1 MPKTIS
7 LINFIPYTA
16 NMPGR
21 SKINKA
27 ISLIIKKF
35 PSNRVAYRNHKSLK
49 KFVKCLCYA
58 KIKHEEYCR
67 NFFSNV
73 QGFSMKAGKTMQTV
87 MIVGAG
93 KGGTSILKI
102 IKETAV
108 LDVKAMV
115 DIDPDAEGLQLA
127 RKSGIPIGAD
137 WRQFMDQDIDIII
150 EVTGNEQVFIDIR
163 EARSK
168 NTVLIPGSVA
178 FLIAKLLEEKEELIS
193 KFRNETY
200 KHDLIFNSTDDGMIV
215 INNLNEIIVF
225 NRSAERMTG
234 IKRKDALGKKI
245 NEIITDSMLPRVM
258 ATRRIEANQ
267 EMTLA
272 NGLKIITTRIPMLGE
287 NNELMGAF
295 AVFKDITEVVSLAEE
310 ITNLK
315 DIQTMLQAIIQSS
328 EEAISV
334 VDENGK
340 GILINPAYS
349 RLTGLEEEKV
359 IGKPATADI
368 SEGESVHMKVL
379 QTRRA
384 MRGVAMRV
392 GPKRKDVIVN
402 VAPVIVDG
410 KLKGSV
416 GVIHDVSEIQ
426 NLNRELNRARQ
437 IIRTLEAK
445 YSFEDIIGISE
456 EMTIA
461 IEQARLGAKT
471 PATVLL
477 RGESGTGKELFAHAI
492 HNASDRKYNKFIR
505 VNCAALSE
513 SLLESELFGYEEGA
527 FSGAKRG
534 GKRGLFEEADKGSI
548 FLDEIGELTA
558 NTQAKLLRVLQEHE
572 ITRVGGTKPISIDV
586 RVIAATNVNL
596 EKGIADGTF
605 REDLYYRLNRMPIHI
620 PSLRRR
626 KEDIPLLCS
635 RLIQKINQEYGR
647 NVEGVTE
654 QAVDKLMAY
663 NWPGNVRELDNILGR
678 AIIFMNYNETKIEER
693 HIPDLGANNPSPS
706 NEASEEAQNKSLT
719 QMVEQYEAKVIRQ
732 TLQKLDGNKTKTAK
746 MLGLSVRN
754 LYYKLE
760 KYEIAKDGMQ

>member
-1 MPKTIS
+1 
-7 LINFIPYTA
+7 
-16 NMPGR
+16 
-21 SKINKA
+21 
-27 ISLIIKKF
+27 
-35 PSNRVAYRNHKSLK
+35 
-49 KFVKCLCYA
+49 
-58 KIKHEEYCR
+58 
-67 NFFSNV
+67 
-73 QGFSMKAGKTMQTV
+73 MQTV

-93 KGGTSILKI
+93 KGGTAILKI

-115 DIDPDAEGLQLA
+115 DIDPDADGLQIA
-127 RKSGIPIGAD
+127 KESGIPIGTD
-137 WRQFMDQDIDIII
+137 WRHFMDQDIDIII

-215 INNLNEIIVF
+215 INNLSEVTVF

-234 IKRKDALGKKI
+234 IKRKDALRKKI
-245 NEIITDSMLPRVM
+245 NEVITDSMLPRVM

-315 DIQTMLQAIIQSS
+315 EIQTMLQAIIQSS

-426 NLNRELNRARQ
+426 NLNRELSRARQ

-445 YSFEDIIGISE
+445 YSFEDIIGTSE
-456 EMTIA
+456 EMTLA

-572 ITRVGGTKPISIDV
+572 ITRVGGTKPVSIDV

-654 QAVDKLMAY
+654 QAVNKLMAY
-663 NWPGNVRELDNILGR
+663 DWPGNVRELDNILGR
-678 AIIFMNYNETKIEER
+678 AIIFMNYNETEIEER
-693 HIPDLGANNPSPS
+693 HIPDLIGANNPSPS
-706 NEASEEAQNKSLT
+706 VETSEEAQTKTLT
-719 QMVEQYEAKVIRQ
+719 QLVEQYEAKMIRQ
-732 TLQKLDGNKTKTAK
+732 TLHKLDGNKTKTAK
-746 MLGLSVRN
+746 SLGLSVRN

-760 KYEIAKDGMQ
+760 KYDIAKDSMQ

>member
-1 MPKTIS
+1 
-7 LINFIPYTA
+7 
-16 NMPGR
+16 
-21 SKINKA
+21 
-27 ISLIIKKF
+27 
-35 PSNRVAYRNHKSLK
+35 
-49 KFVKCLCYA
+49 
-58 KIKHEEYCR
+58 
-67 NFFSNV
+67 
-73 QGFSMKAGKTMQTV
+73 MQTV

-93 KGGTSILKI
+93 KGGTAILKI

-108 LDVKAMV
+108 LDIKAMV
-115 DIDPDAEGLQLA
+115 DTNPDAEGLQLA
-127 RKSGIPIGAD
+127 KECGIPIGTD
-137 WRQFMDQDIDIII
+137 WRLFMDQGIDIII
-150 EVTGNEQVFIDIR
+150 EVTGNEQVFIAIR
-163 EARSK
+163 EARGK

-215 INNLNEIIVF
+215 INNRNEITVF
-225 NRSAERMTG
+225 NHSAERMTG

-334 VDENGK
+334 VDEDGK

-349 RLTGLEEEKV
+349 RLTGLKEEEV

-379 QTRRA
+379 QSRRA

-410 KLKGSV
+410 KIKGSV

-426 NLNRELNRARQ
+426 SLNRELIRARQ

-445 YSFEDIIGISE
+445 YSFEDIIGTSE

-647 NVEGVTE
+647 NIEGVTE

-663 NWPGNVRELDNILGR
+663 DWPGNVRELDNILGR
-678 AIIFMNYNETKIEER
+678 AIIFMNYSETQIEER
-693 HIPDLGANNPSPS
+693 HIPDLGANNPSPGI
-706 NEASEEAQNKSLT
+706 EASGEGQKKSLT
-719 QMVEQYEAKVIRQ
+719 QLVEQYEAKVIRQ

-746 MLGLSVRN
+746 LLGLSVRN

-760 KYEIAKDGMQ
+760 KYNIAKGGMQ

>member
-1 MPKTIS
+1 
-7 LINFIPYTA
+7 
-16 NMPGR
+16 
-21 SKINKA
+21 
-27 ISLIIKKF
+27 
-35 PSNRVAYRNHKSLK
+35 
-49 KFVKCLCYA
+49 
-58 KIKHEEYCR
+58 
-67 NFFSNV
+67 
-73 QGFSMKAGKTMQTV
+73 MQTV

-93 KGGTSILKI
+93 KGGTAILKI

-115 DIDPDAEGLQLA
+115 DIDPDAEGLLLA
-127 RKSGIPIGAD
+127 NESGIPTGAD
-137 WRQFMDQDIDIII
+137 WRQFMKQDIDIII

-215 INNLNEIIVF
+215 INNQTEIIVF

-445 YSFEDIIGISE
+445 YSFEDIIGTSE

-572 ITRVGGTKPISIDV
+572 ITRVGGTKPITIDV
-586 RVIAATNVNL
+586 RIIAATNVNL

-654 QAVDKLMAY
+654 EAVDKLMAY

-678 AIIFMNYNETKIEER
+678 AIIFMNYSETKIEER
-693 HIPDLGANNPSPS
+693 HIPDLGANNPSP
-706 NEASEEAQNKSLT
+706 NIEASEEAQNKSLT
-719 QMVEQYEAKVIRQ
+719 QMIEQYEARVIRQ

-760 KYEIAKDGMQ
+760 KYEIAKPGMQ

>member
-1 MPKTIS
+1 
-7 LINFIPYTA
+7 
-16 NMPGR
+16 
-21 SKINKA
+21 
-27 ISLIIKKF
+27 
-35 PSNRVAYRNHKSLK
+35 
-49 KFVKCLCYA
+49 
-58 KIKHEEYCR
+58 
-67 NFFSNV
+67 
-73 QGFSMKAGKTMQTV
+73 MQTV

-93 KGGTSILKI
+93 KGGTAILKI

-108 LDVKAMV
+108 LDVKAVV
-115 DIDPDAEGLQLA
+115 DIDPDAEGLLLA
-127 RKSGIPIGAD
+127 NESGIPTGAD
-137 WRQFMDQDIDIII
+137 WRQFMEQDIDIII
-150 EVTGNEQVFIDIR
+150 EVTGIEQVFIDIR

-215 INNLNEIIVF
+215 INNLTEIIVF
-225 NRSAERMTG
+225 NRSAEKMTG

-334 VDENGK
+334 VDENGE

-445 YSFEDIIGISE
+445 YSFEDIIGTSE

-586 RVIAATNVNL
+586 RIIAATNVNL

-678 AIIFMNYNETKIEER
+678 AIIFMNYNETQIEER
-693 HIPDLGANNPSPS
+693 HIPDLGANNPSPTI
-706 NEASEEAQNKSLT
+706 EVSEEVQNKSLNK
-719 QMVEQYEAKVIRQ
+719 MVEQYEARVIRQ

-746 MLGLSVRN
+746 VLGLSVRN

-760 KYEIAKDGMQ
+760 KYEIAKYGMQ